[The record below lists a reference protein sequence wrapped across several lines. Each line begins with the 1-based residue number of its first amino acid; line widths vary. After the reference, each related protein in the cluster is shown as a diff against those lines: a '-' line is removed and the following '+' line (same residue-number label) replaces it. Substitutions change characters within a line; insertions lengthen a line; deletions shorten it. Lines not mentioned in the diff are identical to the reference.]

1 MSLFQSQNVFSGYKT
16 ANVLQGVTLQIN
28 SGEMIAVIG
37 RNGVGKTTFIKTII
51 GLIEIRSGEIFFDDN
66 RLNNL
71 ATYERAKLG
80 IGYVPQGREI
90 FPQLSVKDNLR
101 MGGFLN
107 EKQVLNY
114 ELVFSYFP
122 FIKDRLNQ
130 RGGTL
135 SGGQQEMLSIARAL
149 IGEPKLLILDEPS
162 EGVQPSIVQE
172 ISEFLIDLNS
182 KHNISVLFVE
192 QNIYF
197 VKNVA
202 NRGYVMNKGVITS
215 ELNKEQLFNEDFLAS
230 QITI

>member
-90 FPQLSVKDNLR
+90 FPQLSVKDN
-101 MGGFLN
+101 
-107 EKQVLNY
+107 
-114 ELVFSYFP
+114 VF
-122 FIKDRLNQ
+122 K
-130 RGGTL
+130 
-135 SGGQQEMLSIARAL
+135 
-149 IGEPKLLILDEPS
+149 
-162 EGVQPSIVQE
+162 
-172 ISEFLIDLNS
+172 
-182 KHNISVLFVE
+182 
-192 QNIYF
+192 
-197 VKNVA
+197 
-202 NRGYVMNKGVITS
+202 
-215 ELNKEQLFNEDFLAS
+215 
-230 QITI
+230 

>member
-1 MSLFQSQNVFSGYKT
+1 MPLFDSQNIFSGYKT
-16 ANVLQGVTLQIN
+16 ANVLQGVSLQIN
-28 SGEMIAVIG
+28 SGEMVAVVG

-51 GLIEIRSGEIFFDDN
+51 GLIKMRSGEIFFDNN
-66 RLNNL
+66 RLNDL
-71 ATYERAKLG
+71 ASFERAKLG
-80 IGYVPQGREI
+80 IGYVPQGRDI

-107 EKQVLNY
+107 TNQSLDY
-114 ELVFSYFP
+114 DLVFNYFP
-122 FIKDRLNQ
+122 FLKDRMQQ

-162 EGVQPSIVQE
+162 EGIQPNIVQE
-172 ISEFLIDLNS
+172 ISEFLLDLNAN
-182 KHNISVLFVE
+182 HNITVLFVE

-202 NRGYVMNKGVITS
+202 NRGYVMNKGVITN
-215 ELNKEQLFNEDFLAS
+215 ELNKEQLFNEEFLAS

>member
-1 MSLFQSQNVFSGYKT
+1 MSLFDSQNIFSGYKT
-16 ANVLQGVTLQIN
+16 ANVLQGVSLQIN
-28 SGEMIAVIG
+28 SGEMVAVVG

-71 ATYERAKLG
+71 ASFERAKLG
-80 IGYVPQGREI
+80 IGYVPQGRDI
-90 FPQLSVKDNLR
+90 FPQLSVRDNLR

-107 EKQVLNY
+107 TNPSLDY
-114 ELVFSYFP
+114 DLVFNYFP
-122 FIKDRLNQ
+122 FLKDRLQQ

-162 EGVQPSIVQE
+162 EGIQPNIVQE
-172 ISEFLIDLNS
+172 ISEFLLDLNV
-182 KHNISVLFVE
+182 KHNVTVLFVE

-202 NRGYVMNKGVITS
+202 NRGYVMNKGVITN
-215 ELNKEQLFNEDFLAS
+215 ELNKEQLSNEEFLAS

>member
-1 MSLFQSQNVFSGYKT
+1 MSLLNSKNVFSGYKT
-16 ANVLQGVTLQIN
+16 SNVLQGVSLQIN
-28 SGEMIAVIG
+28 SGEMVAVIG

-51 GLIEIRSGEIFFDDN
+51 GLIEIRSGEIFFDEN

-71 ATYERAKLG
+71 ESFERAKLG
-80 IGYVPQGREI
+80 IGYVPQGRDI

-107 EKQVLNY
+107 NKPSLDY
-114 ELVFSYFP
+114 DLVFNYFP
-122 FIKDRLNQ
+122 FLKDRLQQ

-162 EGVQPSIVQE
+162 EGIQPNIVQE
-172 ISEFLIDLNS
+172 ISEFLLDLNAN
-182 KHNISVLFVE
+182 HNITVLFVE
-192 QNIYF
+192 QNIDF
-197 VKNVA
+197 VKKVA
-202 NRGYVMNKGVITS
+202 NRGYVMNKGVITN
-215 ELNKEQLFNEDFLAS
+215 ELNKEQLFNEEFLAS